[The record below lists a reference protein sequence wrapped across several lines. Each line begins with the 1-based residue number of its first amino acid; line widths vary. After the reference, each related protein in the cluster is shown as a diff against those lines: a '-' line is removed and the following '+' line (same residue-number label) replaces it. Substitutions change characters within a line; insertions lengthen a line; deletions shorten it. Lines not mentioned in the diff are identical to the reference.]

1 MNNKIIKTI
10 DKRKSEEIYKKNSKK
25 INDKDIK
32 RDYNDK
38 NCEQS
43 GKAINDQVSKRVF
56 DSLMIDK
63 VGENN
68 EVENYIV
75 YQLKTE
81 NEEEKSNRGDLIS
94 ENKVLKK
101 KRR

>member
-10 DKRKSEEIYKKNSKK
+10 DKRKSEEIYKKNLKR
-25 INDKDIK
+25 INDKDTK

-38 NCEQS
+38 NFEQS
-43 GKAINDQVSKRVF
+43 DKAINDQASKRIF
-56 DSLMIDK
+56 DSLMVHK

-94 ENKVLKK
+94 ENKELK